1 MAGAATGRRGLFQQI
16 GLSFF
21 TVQLYF
27 QQILGAD
34 ILTQWGQK
42 PTFTM
47 WEVEGQS

>member
-1 MAGAATGRRGLFQQI
+1 MAGAATGRRGLFQQT
-16 GLSFF
+16 GLSFS

-34 ILTQWGQK
+34 ILTHWDQK
-42 PTFTM
+42 PTFTT